1 MGTVGSHG
9 FTRGSG
15 ASLRGVAALTMYFPP
30 APRYQACQVAPMKR
44 VLRFLLPFLVLI
56 GAIGGAQALMLAKPE
71 VAAKPQVK
79 RELPVT
85 VLRAQPAAHPVV
97 LQALGEVK
105 PVHRLV
111 LQPEVSGRVID
122 RNPALIPG
130 GLLHRGE
137 PLLRVD
143 NRDHATVVAAQAAA
157 LEQAHAALV
166 EERGRKLVAEYD
178 WQANA
183 AKLSED
189 ARKFALRETQGR
201 SAEAGLSSARA
212 QLDKARRDLGRTQV
226 KVPFDA
232 LVLEASVELGQLV
245 TPQSALATLVAIDRY
260 WVEVA
265 VPVAQLIHFDI
276 PGVNVAAGSPGS
288 QAKVLL
294 DAGGGVVIERTGV
307 IERLL
312 GQVDARGRMAR
323 VLVAVADPLGVT
335 DTSSRAAALKTTP
348 EQQAPR
354 ATLPLLL
361 GSFVRVQ
368 IAGSPLPDTTEVP
381 RVALVDDHMVWVV
394 TADDRLAAREV
405 EVAWRS
411 ADTVLVRG
419 LRPGD
424 PVVTTPLAS
433 PTEGMA
439 VRIEGEAPALIA
451 AKPATP
457 AKP

>member
-1 MGTVGSHG
+1 M
-9 FTRGSG
+9 
-15 ASLRGVAALTMYFPP
+15 
-30 APRYQACQVAPMKR
+30 QR
-44 VLRFLLPFLVLI
+44 VLRFLLPILVLI
-56 GAIGGAQALMLAKPE
+56 GAFMAAKALMLAKPE
-71 VAAKPQVK
+71 VAARPQVA

-85 VLRAQPAAHPVV
+85 VLRAQPAPHPIE

-111 LQPEVSGRVID
+111 LQPEVSGRVIE
-122 RNPALIPG
+122 RSPALMPG

-157 LEQAHAALV
+157 VEQAHAALA
-166 EERGRKLVAEYD
+166 EERSRKQVAEYE
-178 WQANA
+178 WQGSAD
-183 AKLSED
+183 KLSED

-201 SAEAGLSSARA
+201 SVAAGLSSAKA
-212 QLDKARRDLGRTQV
+212 QFEKARRDLGRTQV

-265 VPVAQLIHFDI
+265 VPVSQLIHFDI
-276 PGVNVAAGSPGS
+276 PGVNVGPGTRGSR
-288 QAKVLL
+288 AKILL
-294 DAGGGVVIERTGV
+294 DAGGGVVIERTGWV
-307 IERLL
+307 ERLL
-312 GQVDARGRMAR
+312 GQVDSRGRMAR
-323 VLVAVADPLGVT
+323 MLLVVEDPLGVEST
-335 DTSSRAAALKTTP
+335 TTGKPMQAAP
-348 EQQAPR
+348 EDRAPR

-361 GSFVRVQ
+361 GAFVRVQ
-368 IAGSPLPDTTEVP
+368 IAGAPLPDTTEVP
-381 RVALVDDHMVWVV
+381 RVALVDDHQVWLVV
-394 TADDRLAAREV
+394 DGKLAAREI
-405 EVAWRS
+405 EVVWRG

-424 PVVTTPLAS
+424 AVVTTPLAS

-439 VRIEGEAPALIA
+439 VRIEGESPALVA
-451 AKPATP
+451 AVPAAAAAS
-457 AKP
+457 AK

>member
-1 MGTVGSHG
+1 M
-9 FTRGSG
+9 
-15 ASLRGVAALTMYFPP
+15 
-30 APRYQACQVAPMKR
+30 PRL
-44 VLRFLLPFLVLI
+44 LRFLLPILVLVV
-56 GAIGGAQALMLAKPE
+56 AVMAARALMLAKPE
-71 VAAKPQVK
+71 VAAKPMAR

-85 VLRAQPAAHPVV
+85 VLRAQPTAHPVT

-111 LQPEVSGRVID
+111 LQPEVSGRVVD
-122 RNPALIPG
+122 RNPALMPG
-130 GLLHRGE
+130 GLLHRGD

-157 LEQAHAALV
+157 LEQAQAALV
-166 EERGRKLVAEYD
+166 EERGRRQVAEYD

-183 AKLSED
+183 DKLNED
-189 ARKFALRETQGR
+189 ARKFALRETHGR
-201 SAEAGLSSARA
+201 SVEAGLSSARA
-212 QLDKARRDLGRTQV
+212 QLDKAKRDLGRTQV

-232 LVLEASVELGQLV
+232 LVLDATVELGQLV

-265 VPVAQLIHFDI
+265 VPVAQLIHFEI
-276 PGVNVAAGSPGS
+276 PGVNIPFGGKGS
-288 QAKVLL
+288 QARVML
-294 DAGGGVVIERTGV
+294 DAGGGVVVERTGA

-323 VLVAVADPLGVT
+323 LLVVVEDPLGVQAT
-335 DTSSRAAALKTTP
+335 QAAVGKP
-348 EQQAPR
+348 EQGEPR

-361 GSFVRVQ
+361 GAFVRVQ
-368 IAGSPLPDTTEVP
+368 ITGTPLEDTTEIP
-381 RVALVDDHMVWVV
+381 RVALVDDHMVWTV
-394 TADDRLAAREV
+394 ADDKLTAREV
-405 EVAWRS
+405 NVAWRS

-419 LRPGD
+419 LRPGEA
-424 PVVTTPLAS
+424 VVTTPLAS

-451 AKPATP
+451 AVPTAAKTP
-457 AKP
+457 

>member
-1 MGTVGSHG
+1 M
-9 FTRGSG
+9 R
-15 ASLRGVAALTMYFPP
+15 
-30 APRYQACQVAPMKR
+30 R
-44 VLRFLLPFLVLI
+44 VLRSLLPILVLL
-56 GAIGGAQALMLAKPE
+56 AAVMVARALMLAKPE
-71 VAAKPQVK
+71 VAARPQAK

-85 VLRAQPAAHPVV
+85 VMRAQPAGHPVL

-122 RNPALIPG
+122 RNPALMPG
-130 GLLHRGE
+130 GLLHKGE

-157 LEQAHAALV
+157 LEQAQAALV
-166 EERGRKLVAEYD
+166 EERGRKQVAEYD

-183 AKLSED
+183 DKLSED
-189 ARKFALRETQGR
+189 ARKFALRETHGR
-201 SAEAGLSSARA
+201 TAEASLSSARA
-212 QLDKARRDLGRTQV
+212 QFDKARRDLGRTQV

-232 LVLEASVELGQLV
+232 LVLDASVELGQLV

-265 VPVAQLIHFDI
+265 VPVAQLVHFEI

-288 QAKVLL
+288 PAKVLL
-294 DAGGGVVIERTGV
+294 DAGGGVVIERSGA

-323 VLVAVADPLGVT
+323 VLVVVEDPLGVKAT
-335 DTSSRAAALKTTP
+335 TSALTTAP
-348 EQQAPR
+348 EQRAPR
-354 ATLPLLL
+354 AMLPLLL

-368 IAGSPLPDTTEVP
+368 IVGSPLPDTTEVP
-381 RVALVDDHMVWVV
+381 RVALVDDHMVWLVI
-394 TADDRLAAREV
+394 DDKLVAREV

-419 LRPGD
+419 LRPGEAI
-424 PVVTTPLAS
+424 VTTPLAS

-451 AKPATP
+451 AVPAAPTTP
-457 AKP
+457 STAHP

>member
-1 MGTVGSHG
+1 MQ
-9 FTRGSG
+9 R
-15 ASLRGVAALTMYFPP
+15 ALRLFVP
-30 APRYQACQVAPMKR
+30 V
-44 VLRFLLPFLVLI
+44 LVLI
-56 GAIGGAQALMLAKPE
+56 GAVAGARALMLAKPE
-71 VAAKPQVK
+71 VAAKPQIK

-85 VLRAQPAAHPVV
+85 VLRAQPGPHPVE

-111 LQPEVSGRVID
+111 LQPEVSGRVIE
-122 RNPALIPG
+122 RSPALMPG
-130 GLLHRGE
+130 GLLRRGD

-157 LEQAHAALV
+157 LEQAQAAMV
-166 EERGRKLVAEYD
+166 EERGRKQVAEYD
-178 WQANA
+178 WKANA
-183 AKLSED
+183 GQLSED
-189 ARKFALRETQGR
+189 ARKFALRESHGR
-201 SAEAGLSSARA
+201 SAEAGLSSARS

-265 VPVAQLIHFDI
+265 VPVSQLAHFKI
-276 PGVNVAAGSPGS
+276 PGVNAEAESRGSP
-288 QAKVLL
+288 ARVLL
-294 DAGGGVVIERTGV
+294 DAGGGVVIERQGW

-323 VLVAVADPLGVT
+323 VLVVVEDPLGVEGT
-335 DTSSRAAALKTTP
+335 AARAP
-348 EQQAPR
+348 G

-361 GSFVRVQ
+361 GAFVRVQ
-368 IAGSPLPDTTEVP
+368 IAGVPLEDTTELP
-381 RVALVDDHMVWVV
+381 RIAL
-394 TADDRLAAREV
+394 ADDREVWLVVDGKLRRREV
-405 EVAWRS
+405 EVAWRG

-419 LRPGD
+419 LRPGEA
-424 PVVTTPLAS
+424 VVTTSLAS

-439 VRIEGEAPALIA
+439 VHVEDEASALIA
-451 AKPATP
+451 AVPA
-457 AKP
+457 AVKQ

>member
-1 MGTVGSHG
+1 M
-9 FTRGSG
+9 
-15 ASLRGVAALTMYFPP
+15 P
-30 APRYQACQVAPMKR
+30 R
-44 VLRFLLPFLVLI
+44 VLRFLLPILVLVV
-56 GAIGGAQALMLAKPE
+56 AVLAARALMLAKPE
-71 VAAKPQVK
+71 VAAKPMIK

-85 VLRAQPAAHPVV
+85 VLRAQPSAHPVT

-111 LQPEVSGRVID
+111 LQPEVSGRVVD
-122 RNPALIPG
+122 RNPALMPG
-130 GLLHRGE
+130 GLLHRGD

-157 LEQAHAALV
+157 LEQAQAALV
-166 EERGRKLVAEYD
+166 EERSRKQIAEYD

-183 AKLSED
+183 DKLSED

-201 SAEAGLSSARA
+201 SVEAGLSSARA

-232 LVLEASVELGQLV
+232 LVLDATVELGQLV

-265 VPVAQLIHFDI
+265 VPVAQLIHFEI
-276 PGVNVAAGSPGS
+276 PGVNIPFGGKGS
-288 QAKVLL
+288 QARVML
-294 DAGGGVVIERTGV
+294 DAGGGVVVERTGA

-312 GQVDARGRMAR
+312 GQVDSRGRMAR
-323 VLVAVADPLGVT
+323 LLVVVEDPLGVQ
-335 DTSSRAAALKTTP
+335 TTRTAMTKP
-348 EQQAPR
+348 EQGEPR

-361 GSFVRVQ
+361 GAFVRVQ
-368 IAGSPLPDTTEVP
+368 IAGTPLDDTTEIP
-381 RVALVDDHMVWVV
+381 RVALVDDHMVWTV
-394 TADDRLAAREV
+394 ADAKLAAREV
-405 EVAWRS
+405 TVAWRS
-411 ADTVLVRG
+411 ADSVLVRG
-419 LRPGD
+419 LRRGD
-424 PVVTTPLAS
+424 AVVTTPLAS

-451 AKPATP
+451 AVPKAP
-457 AKP
+457 

>member
-1 MGTVGSHG
+1 M
-9 FTRGSG
+9 
-15 ASLRGVAALTMYFPP
+15 P
-30 APRYQACQVAPMKR
+30 R
-44 VLRFLLPFLVLI
+44 VLRFLLPILVLVV
-56 GAIGGAQALMLAKPE
+56 AVLAARALMLAKPE
-71 VAAKPQVK
+71 VAAKPMIK

-85 VLRAQPAAHPVV
+85 VLRAQPSAHPVT

-111 LQPEVSGRVID
+111 LQPEVSGRVVD
-122 RNPALIPG
+122 RNPALMPG
-130 GLLHRGE
+130 GLLHRGD

-157 LEQAHAALV
+157 LEQAQAALV
-166 EERGRKLVAEYD
+166 EERSRKQIAEYD

-183 AKLSED
+183 DKLSED

-201 SAEAGLSSARA
+201 SVEAGLSSARA

-232 LVLEASVELGQLV
+232 LVLDATVELGQLV

-265 VPVAQLIHFDI
+265 VPVAQLIHFEI
-276 PGVNVAAGSPGS
+276 PGVNIPFGGKGS
-288 QAKVLL
+288 QARVML
-294 DAGGGVVIERTGV
+294 DAGGGVVVERTGA

-312 GQVDARGRMAR
+312 GQVDSRGRMAR
-323 VLVAVADPLGVT
+323 LLVVVEDPLGVQ
-335 DTSSRAAALKTTP
+335 TTRTAMTKP
-348 EQQAPR
+348 EQGEPQ

-361 GSFVRVQ
+361 GAFVRVQ
-368 IAGSPLPDTTEVP
+368 IAGTPLDDTTEIP
-381 RVALVDDHMVWVV
+381 RVALVDDHMVWTV
-394 TADDRLAAREV
+394 ADAKLTAREV
-405 EVAWRS
+405 TVAWRS
-411 ADTVLVRG
+411 ADAVLVRG
-419 LRPGD
+419 LRRGD
-424 PVVTTPLAS
+424 AVVTTPLAS

-451 AKPATP
+451 AVPKAP
-457 AKP
+457 

>member
-1 MGTVGSHG
+1 M
-9 FTRGSG
+9 
-15 ASLRGVAALTMYFPP
+15 
-30 APRYQACQVAPMKR
+30 QR
-44 VLRFLLPFLVLI
+44 VLRYLLPVLVLL
-56 GAIGGAQALMLAKPE
+56 GAFAAAQALMSAKPKL
-71 VAAKPQVK
+71 AARPAVK
-79 RELPVT
+79 RELPVV
-85 VLRAQPAAHPVV
+85 VLRAQPGPHPIE

-111 LQPEVSGRVID
+111 LQPEVSGRVIE
-122 RNPALIPG
+122 RSPALLPG

-143 NRDHATVVAAQAAA
+143 NRDHATVVAAQSAA

-166 EERGRKLVAEYD
+166 EERGRKQVAEYD

-189 ARKFALRETQGR
+189 ARTFALRESHGR

-265 VPVAQLIHFDI
+265 VPVSQLVHFEI
-276 PGVNVAAGSPGS
+276 PGVNVHAGTHGS
-288 QAKVLL
+288 TAKVLL
-294 DAGGGVVIERTGV
+294 DAGGGVVIERSGW

-323 VLVAVADPLGVT
+323 VLVVVEDPLGIQSVAPGI
-335 DTSSRAAALKTTP
+335 AAAP
-348 EQQAPR
+348 ETRAPR

-361 GSFVRVQ
+361 GAFVRVQ
-368 IAGSPLPDTTEVP
+368 IAGTPLDDTTELP
-381 RVALVDDHMVWVV
+381 RVALADDHQVWLVVDDV
-394 TADDRLAAREV
+394 LAAREV
-405 EVAWRS
+405 EVAWRGV
-411 ADTVLVRG
+411 DTVLVRG

-424 PVVTTPLAS
+424 AVVTTSLAS

-439 VRIEGEAPALIA
+439 VRIEGEAPALVA
-451 AKPATP
+451 AAPLP